1 MSSRTQAIPGGM
13 AEILAR
19 VKISEV
25 YFALTGKQPRRV
37 GSDAWRGAAVWRG
50 GDGRNVSLNDTRNVW
65 HDFTANEGGGVLELV
80 ARIRGCSRQDSLR
93 WLADF
98 TGIPLDKRPL
108 PPEQRQQWANERR
121 WIERYLPVATLFRR
135 AMVKLVDELLDSL
148 KAALFDPTLP
158 WPKLGEIYHVEQ
170 LLSRLQR
177 LGGGE
182 LVATYLD
189 WATAYPATTAGLV
202 NIARAREK
210 AERRALKEFIR
221 RHVA

>member
-1 MSSRTQAIPGGM
+1 M

-25 YFALTGKQPRRV
+25 YYALTGKQPRRV

-50 GDGRNVSLNDTRNVW
+50 GDGLNVSLNDTWNVW
-65 HDFTANEGGGVLELV
+65 HDFTANEGGGVLDLV
-80 ARIRGCSRQDSLR
+80 VRIRGCSRQDALR

-98 TGIPLDKRPL
+98 TGIPLDDRPL
-108 PPEQRQQWANERR
+108 PPEQRQQCADERR
-121 WIERYLPVATLFRR
+121 RIERYLPVATVWRR

-148 KAALFDPTLP
+148 KGALFDPTLP
-158 WPKLGEIYHVEQ
+158 WPEVGEIYSTEK

-177 LGGGE
+177 LDGGE

-189 WATAYPATTAGLV
+189 WTTAYPATTAGLV

-210 AERRALKEFIR
+210 AERRALLAYLKLTDPQR
-221 RHVA
+221 RPA